1 MSLNCCEVKI
11 YNTTIDLTNAIA
23 RWKSDN
29 PTGKI
34 GFVPTMGA
42 LHDGHMTLVEAAKK
56 ESDFVIVS
64 VFVNPTQFNDAEDL
78 KRYPRTE
85 EADAKLLVD
94 HHCDVLFLPSVEDM
108 YPPTDT
114 TYDIHLNGLDKVME
128 GKYRKGH
135 FEGVCNIVEKLLRI
149 VTPDLA
155 FFGIK
160 DFQQVAIISHMVN
173 LRKLPVKIV
182 ACPIKRSDSGLA
194 LSSRNA
200 LLNWEEKEAARIIN
214 WTLRL
219 GKQLVSEGKDL
230 SIVKENMLALF
241 NTGQLTL
248 EYLEIVDNISL
259 KSLDKSQPKMSAC
272 MAAYCGNVRLIDNI
286 QLN

>member
-11 YNTTIDLTNAIA
+11 YNTTNDLTNAIA

-114 TYDIHLNGLDKVME
+114 TYDIHLKGLDKVME

>member
-1 MSLNCCEVKI
+1 MKI
-11 YNTTIDLTNAIA
+11 YNTTNDLTNAIA

-160 DFQQVAIISHMVN
+160 DFQQVAIISYMVN

>member
-11 YNTTIDLTNAIA
+11 YNTTNDLTNAIA

-160 DFQQVAIISHMVN
+160 DFQQVAIISYMVN